1 MKNIILQHWDGEL
14 NELTKASVENI
25 KSYAEQIDADYQ
37 MITGKPFRKHLTP
50 PCQKVWCI
58 AKQYEKYDQVLMLD
72 PDVFIVK
79 GLDKNIFD
87 EEGNGVHGPV
97 QRLLK
102 QRLTEIRRITH
113 NAPYWAGSI
122 YKFNRLEREQLR
134 NQMPNNDAWM
144 NEYNAAYHWE
154 DEGIL
159 SELAG
164 NAGLPIKYLDF
175 KWNQCSY
182 LPDPQQA
189 YMLHIRTKKPGH
201 INGTWENGGK
211 QDKILNYK
219 QLVKD
224 DII

>member
-1 MKNIILQHWDGEL
+1 MNIILQHWDGEL
-14 NELTKASVENI
+14 NELTKASVKNI
-25 KSYAEQIDADYQ
+25 KAYAEQIGAHYQ
-37 MITGKPFRKHLTP
+37 MITGKPFRKHLTA

-58 AKQYEKYDQVLMLD
+58 AKQYEMYDQVLMLD

-79 GLDKNIFD
+79 GLEKNIFD

-102 QRLTEIRRITH
+102 QRLTEANRITH

-122 YKFNRLEREQLR
+122 YKFNKSEREQLR
-134 NQMPNNDAWM
+134 NQMPKNDAWM
-144 NEYNAAYHWE
+144 NEYNRAYHWE

-164 NAGLPIKYLDF
+164 KANLPIKYLDF

-182 LPDPQQA
+182 LPEPQEA

-201 INGTWENGGK
+201 THGTWENGGK

-219 QLVKD
+219 QLVAD
-224 DII
+224 GII